1 MPSTRCVD
9 ILWIFCGLV
18 NNIHWWMGKLSVD
31 WWMSSM
37 GWVDFLWIHKCHQLV
52 WVDLMWIDGYH
63 PLDGCVPCGLVNA
76 IRWWMGE
83 LVFSY

>member
-1 MPSTRCVD
+1 
-9 ILWIFCGLV
+9 
-18 NNIHWWMGKLSVD
+18 
-31 WWMSSM
+31 M

-52 WVDLMWIDGYH
+52 DGWILCGLMDYH

-76 IRWWMGE
+76 IHWWMGE